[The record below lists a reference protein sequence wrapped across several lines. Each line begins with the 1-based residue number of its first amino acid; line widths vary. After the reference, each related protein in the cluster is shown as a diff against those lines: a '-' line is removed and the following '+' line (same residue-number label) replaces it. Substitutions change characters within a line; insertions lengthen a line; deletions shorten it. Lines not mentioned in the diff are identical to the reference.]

1 MSKRTIVMILVLAV
15 VFVGSLSAQESV
27 VEKISGVEETTPSMF
42 DVGIIMNYSYDDLRA
57 QNFSAYVPTLRVQW
71 NLLPW
76 FGVSATAHAKGQEYL
91 AVIVEAVLR
100 APLGMVEP
108 YIATGPG
115 YLLAFTDDIDVSG
128 TSNFAYNI
136 RAGLD
141 FNLTDWFSVG
151 PGITLLIPDVSHFFE
166 NIKTLDVQYL
176 KEHSLIGIGAK
187 LRF

>member
-1 MSKRTIVMILVLAV
+1 MSKRTIVMMLVLAV
-15 VFVGSLSAQESV
+15 VFVGTLSAQESRENV
-27 VEKISGVEETTPSMF
+27 GPSMF

-76 FGVSATAHAKGQEYL
+76 FGVSATAHSKGQKYL
-91 AVIVEAVLR
+91 ALIVDAVLR
-100 APLGMVEP
+100 APLGIVEP

-115 YLLAFTDDIDVSG
+115 YQLVIDNDLAESG

-136 RAGLD
+136 RAGID
-141 FNLTDWFSVG
+141 FNITDWFSVG